1 MLKLMRDHA
10 KSWLIKII
18 LGAIV
23 IVFVFWGVGS
33 FRSDK
38 GGRVALVNGET
49 ITVEEYKEEYDHFI
63 ERLRQRFGN
72 SLNDETIKML
82 QIKRQALDSLINQK
96 LILQEAEKL
105 NFRVSEKELAGT
117 IGGIEAFQIA
127 GVFNQD
133 RYRNVL
139 QRNSLTP
146 EEFEDYQRKFIL
158 TEKLRDLILGSI
170 KVSDSEAMEWYK
182 WSNASVNM
190 DFVLFEPE
198 KYKDIKVSADEIKI
212 YFNDRKESYK
222 TDPMIK
228 ARFLHFDPE
237 TYRSN
242 INITGDDIQD
252 YYEANLEE
260 FGTDKTVEAR
270 HILIKIDRE
279 ADPEAVEEGR
289 NKAIDILKKAREGK
303 DFGELARQYSAC
315 PSKDNGGRLGA
326 FKKEAMVKPF
336 ADMAFSMKAG
346 EISEPVRT
354 RFGWHII
361 KVEKI
366 NEESTL
372 SLEEAKKS
380 IRKKLTDIRANDYA
394 YNEAEAVYDAAIK
407 GDNLIKAAAEQNLKM
422 LTTDFFTGKGPDK
435 GIKYRKKFASAAF
448 NLAVMEFS
456 DILNIGDGYYIIQVV
471 EKIPAKIPEL
481 NDVMERVTADLIKVR
496 QDEKAVKD
504 AKEFLSDLKSGE
516 SIAEE
521 CKKSDMTLTTSGF
534 FKRNDSVPGIEPE
547 KGIIEAA
554 FSLSDQNKVPEDIIK
569 GAKGYYVISLKERKD
584 SAPEGFDKEK
594 ANITEGLLQ
603 QKQLATFNEWLLQI
617 RNDSDIT
624 IKEDF
629 L

>member
-1 MLKLMRDHA
+1 MLKLLRDHA
-10 KSWLIKII
+10 KNWLIKII

-49 ITVEEYKEEYDHFI
+49 ITVEEYKEEYDHLI

-82 QIKRQALDSLINQK
+82 QIKRQALYSLINQK

-105 NFRVSEKELAGT
+105 NLRVSKKELAGT

-127 GVFNQD
+127 GVFDQD
-133 RYRNVL
+133 RYRKVL

-146 EEFEDYQRKFIL
+146 EEFEDNQRKFIL
-158 TEKLRDLILGSI
+158 IEKLRGLILGSI

-182 WSNASVNM
+182 WSNASVNI

-222 TDPMIK
+222 TEPMIK
-228 ARFLHFDPE
+228 ARFLHFNPE

-242 INITGDDIQD
+242 VNITDDDIQD

-260 FGTDKTVEAR
+260 FRTDKTVDAR
-270 HILIKIDRE
+270 HILIEIDRE

-289 NKAIDILKKAREGK
+289 NNALYILKKIREGK
-303 DFGELARQYSAC
+303 DFGELALQYSAC

-326 FKKEAMVKPF
+326 FKKEEMVKPF

-346 EISEPVRT
+346 EISKPVLT

-380 IRKKLTDIRANDYA
+380 IRKKLADIRVNDYA
-394 YNEAEAVYDAAIK
+394 YNEAEVVYDAAIK
-407 GDNLIKAAAEQNLKM
+407 GDDLIKAAAEQNLKM

-435 GIKYRKKFASAAF
+435 GIKYREKFASAAF

-481 NDVMERVTADLIKVR
+481 NDVMERVKVDLIKVR
-496 QDEKAVKD
+496 KDEKAVKD

-521 CKKSDMTLTTSGF
+521 CKKFDMTLTTSGF
-534 FKRNDSVPGIEPE
+534 LKRNDSVPGIGSE
-547 KGIIEAA
+547 KEIIEDA

-584 SAPEGFDKEK
+584 PAPEGFDKEK
-594 ANITEGLLQ
+594 ANIKEGFLQ
-603 QKQLATFNEWLLQI
+603 QKQLTTFNEWLLQI

>member
-82 QIKRQALDSLINQK
+82 QIKKQALYSLINQI

-117 IGGIEAFQIA
+117 IGEIEAFQIA
-127 GVFNQD
+127 GVFDQG

-158 TEKLRDLILGSI
+158 TEKLRGLILGSI

-182 WSNASVNM
+182 WSNASVNI

-198 KYKDIKVSADEIKI
+198 KYKDVKVSADEIKI

-237 TYRSN
+237 TYRPN
-242 INITGDDIQD
+242 VNITDNDIQD

-260 FGTDKTVEAR
+260 FRTDKTVDAR

-289 NKAIDILKKAREGK
+289 NKALDILKKAREGK

-336 ADMAFSMKAG
+336 ADMAFSTKAG
-346 EISEPVRT
+346 EISEPVLT

-394 YNEAEAVYDAAIK
+394 YDKAEAVYDAAIK
-407 GDNLIKAAAEQNLKM
+407 GDDLIKAVAEQNLKM

-448 NLAVMEFS
+448 NLSVMEFS
-456 DILNIGDGYYIIQVV
+456 DILYIGDGYYIIQVV

-481 NDVMERVTADLIKVR
+481 NDVMERVKVDLIKVR
-496 QDEKAVKD
+496 KDEKAVKG

-534 FKRNDSVPGIEPE
+534 FKRNDSVPGIGSERE
-547 KGIIEAA
+547 IVEAA
-554 FSLSDQNKVPEDIIK
+554 FSLSDQKKVPEDIIK

-584 SAPEGFDKEK
+584 PATEGFDKEK

-617 RNDSDIT
+617 RN
-624 IKEDF
+624 
-629 L
+629 

>member
-1 MLKLMRDHA
+1 MLKLLRNHA
-10 KSWLIKII
+10 KNWLIKII

-49 ITVEEYKEEYDHFI
+49 ISVEEYKEEYDHLV

-72 SLNDETIKML
+72 SLNDETMKML
-82 QIKRQALDSLINQK
+82 QIKRQALYSLINQK

-127 GVFNQD
+127 GVFDQD
-133 RYRNVL
+133 RYRKVL

-146 EEFEDYQRKFIL
+146 EEFEDNQRKFIL
-158 TEKLRDLILGSI
+158 IEKLRGLILGSI

-182 WSNASVNM
+182 WSNASVNI

-222 TDPMIK
+222 TEPMIK

-242 INITGDDIQD
+242 VNITDDDIQD

-260 FGTDKTVEAR
+260 FRTDKTVDAR
-270 HILIKIDRE
+270 HILIEIDRE
-279 ADPEAVEEGR
+279 AGPEAVEEGR
-289 NKAIDILKKAREGK
+289 NNALYILKKIREGK
-303 DFGELARQYSAC
+303 DFGEMALQYSAC

-326 FKKEAMVKPF
+326 FKKEEMVKPF

-346 EISEPVRT
+346 EISEPVLT

-380 IRKKLTDIRANDYA
+380 IRKKLTDIKVNDYA
-394 YNEAEAVYDAAIK
+394 YNEAEVVYDAAIK
-407 GDNLIKAAAEQNLKM
+407 GDDLIKAAAEQNLKM

-435 GIKYRKKFASAAF
+435 GIKHREKFASAAF

-481 NDVMERVTADLIKVR
+481 NDVMERVKVDLIKVR
-496 QDEKAVKD
+496 KDEKAVKD
-504 AKEFLSDLKSGE
+504 AKEFLSDLKSGK

-521 CKKSDMTLTTSGF
+521 CKKFDMTLTTSGF
-534 FKRNDSVPGIEPE
+534 FKRNDSVPGIGPE
-547 KGIIEAA
+547 REIIEAA
-554 FSLSDQNKVPEDIIK
+554 FSLSDQNKTPEDIIK

-594 ANITEGLLQ
+594 ANIKEGLLQ

-624 IKEDF
+624 IKKDF

>member
-23 IVFVFWGVGS
+23 LVFVFWGVGS

-49 ITVEEYKEEYDHFI
+49 ITVEEYNDEYNHLI

-82 QIKRQALDSLINQK
+82 QIKRQALNGLIDQK

-105 NFRVSEKELAGT
+105 NLRASEKELAGA
-117 IGGIEAFQIA
+117 IREIEAFQIA
-127 GVFNQD
+127 GVFDQG

-146 EEFEDYQRKFIL
+146 EVFEDNQRKFIL
-158 TEKLRDLILGSI
+158 IEKLRALILGSI
-170 KVSDSEAMEWYK
+170 KVSESEAMEWYK
-182 WSNASVNM
+182 WNNASVNIN
-190 DFVLFEPE
+190 FVLFEPE

-242 INITGDDIQD
+242 VNITDNDIQD

-260 FGTDKTVEAR
+260 FRTDKTVDAR
-270 HILIKIDRE
+270 HILIKIDKA

-289 NKAIDILKKAREGK
+289 NNALDILKKAREGK
-303 DFGELARQYSAC
+303 DFGELAREYSAC

-346 EISEPVRT
+346 EISEPVLT

-366 NEESTL
+366 NEESTI

-380 IRKKLTDIRANDYA
+380 IRKKLTDIRAKDYA
-394 YNEAEAVYDAAIK
+394 YDEAEAVYDAAIK
-407 GDNLIKAAAEQNLKM
+407 GDDLIKAAAEQNLKM

-435 GIKYRKKFASAAF
+435 GIKNRKKFASAAF
-448 NLAVMEFS
+448 NLSVMEFS
-456 DILNIGDGYYIIQVV
+456 DILNIGEGYYIIQVV
-471 EKIPAKIPEL
+471 EKMPAKIPEL
-481 NDVMERVTADLIKVR
+481 NDVMERVKADLIKAR
-496 QDEKAVKD
+496 KDEKAVKD
-504 AKEFLSDLKSGE
+504 ANEFLSGLKSGE

-521 CKKSDMTLTTSGF
+521 CKKFDMTLTTSGF
-534 FKRNDSVPGIEPE
+534 FKRNDSVPGIGVERE
-547 KGIIEAA
+547 IIEPA
-554 FSLSDQNKVPEDIIK
+554 FSLSDQNKAPEDIIK

-584 SAPEGFDKEK
+584 PAPEGFDKEK
-594 ANITEGLLQ
+594 ANITEALLK
-603 QKQLATFNEWLLQI
+603 QKQLAAFNEWLLQI
-617 RNDSDIT
+617 RNHSDIT
-624 IKEDF
+624 IKKDF